1 MRRVQVLTASL
12 LVAVGISWQ
21 LSAGVLADDN
31 EMIVNGK
38 EAPDGKYPYQVR
50 LYSSVEDNYGFCGGS
65 LIAPQW
71 VLTASHCVTEGDL
84 NAGPTTQKD
93 PEDIVVGYG
102 SNDRTQ
108 TKRIQAVKI
117 FARPEFLEKGLSGK
131 HDVALIKLAEPIPDA
146 PVVTLADPATDK
158 SIASAGAKV
167 TVTGWGALWSPYD
180 KDVASLMP
188 DLGEGK
194 EMTDKINF
202 PLKLREVEIE
212 AMDNDTCNSAFAGDK
227 LSVAETEICAMYQ
240 GTTKASCQGDS
251 GGPLVVATPGTPR
264 GFTQV
269 GVVSW
274 GTICGNTVTPSVF
287 ARVSSF
293 NDWINDTMKNN

>member
-12 LVAVGISWQ
+12 LMAVGISWQ
-21 LSAGVLADDN
+21 LSAGALADDN

-50 LYSSVEDNYGFCGGS
+50 LYSSTDDQYGFCGGS
-65 LIAPQW
+65 IIAPQW

-84 NAGPTTQKD
+84 NTGPTTQKD

-117 FARPEFLEKGLSGK
+117 FATPEFLEKGLSGK

-146 PVVTLADPATDK
+146 PVITLADPATDK
-158 SIASAGAKV
+158 SIASAGAKL

-180 KDVASLMP
+180 KDVAALMP

-194 EMTDKINF
+194 DMSDKINF
-202 PLKLREVEIE
+202 PVKLREVEIE
-212 AMDNDTCNSAFAGDK
+212 AMDNGTCNTVFAGDK
-227 LSVAETEICAMYQ
+227 LSVADTEICAMYQ

-251 GGPLVVATPGTPR
+251 GGPLVVATPS

-287 ARVSSF
+287 SRVSSF

>member
-12 LVAVGISWQ
+12 LMAVGISWQ
-21 LSAGVLADDN
+21 LSAGALADDN

-50 LYSSVEDNYGFCGGS
+50 LYSSTEDQYGFCGGS
-65 LIAPQW
+65 IIAPQW

-84 NAGPTTQKD
+84 NTGPTTQKD

-108 TKRIQAVKI
+108 TKRIQAAKI
-117 FARPEFLEKGLSGK
+117 FATPEFLAKGLNGK
-131 HDVALIKLAEPIPDA
+131 HDVALIKLAEPIHDA

-180 KDVASLMP
+180 KDVAALMP

-194 EMTDKINF
+194 EMSDKINF
-202 PLKLREVEIE
+202 PVEAARGRDRGDGQRHLQHRRLPATSCPSPIPRSAPCIRAPPRPRARATAAARWSSPRRRCGLHPGRRRELGHDLRQY
-212 AMDNDTCNSAFAGDK
+212 GH
-227 LSVAETEICAMYQ
+227 AER
-240 GTTKASCQGDS
+240 
-251 GGPLVVATPGTPR
+251 LL
-264 GFTQV
+264 
-269 GVVSW
+269 
-274 GTICGNTVTPSVF
+274 
-287 ARVSSF
+287 ARVVLQ
-293 NDWINDTMKNN
+293 

>member
-1 MRRVQVLTASL
+1 MTRTRVLVAGLLTAL
-12 LVAVGISWQ
+12 AVCWQ
-21 LSAGVLADDN
+21 LSAGALADDN

-38 EAPDGKYPYQVR
+38 EAPEGKYPYQVR
-50 LYSSVEDNYGFCGGS
+50 LYSSTEDQYGFCGGS
-65 LIAPQW
+65 IIAPQW
-71 VLTASHCVTEGDL
+71 VLTASHCVTKGDL
-84 NAGPTTQKD
+84 NAGPTTQTD

-108 TKRIQAVKI
+108 TKRIQAEKI

-146 PVVTLADPATDK
+146 PVVALADPATDQ
-158 SIASAGAKV
+158 SMAGAGAKV
-167 TVTGWGALWSPYD
+167 TVTGWGALWSPFD
-180 KDVASLMP
+180 KDVAALMP
-188 DLGEGK
+188 DLGQGK
-194 EMTDKINF
+194 EMSDKINF

-212 AMDNDTCNSAFAGDK
+212 AMDNDTCNAAFAGDK
-227 LSVAETEICAMYQ
+227 LSVAPTEICAMYQ

-251 GGPLVVATPGTPR
+251 GGPLVVSTPS

-293 NDWINDTMKNN
+293 TDWINDTIKNN